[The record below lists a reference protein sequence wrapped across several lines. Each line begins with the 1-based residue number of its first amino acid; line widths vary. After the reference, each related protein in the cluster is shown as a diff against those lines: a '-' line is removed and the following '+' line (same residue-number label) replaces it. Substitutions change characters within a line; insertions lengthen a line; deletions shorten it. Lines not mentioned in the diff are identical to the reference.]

1 MRKLIF
7 IIALFFSTS
16 LLAEVFNCEMILTSE
31 KWGNQKYK
39 LLVDTGDEDDSY
51 LGTFDENGNI
61 KEVIQ
66 DVVSIGSI
74 YLDTGN
80 PYSLGKINRDV
91 VFHIKNSHE
100 HVGIFY
106 ANSASTINI
115 TKMFSDDWKI
125 YITDTTSNFDYVQTG
140 VCE

>member
-1 MRKLIF
+1 MISIITIMRKLIF

-66 DVVSIGSI
+66 VRCKYRKYIFG
-74 YLDTGN
+74 YRK
-80 PYSLGKINRDV
+80 SLLIR
-91 VFHIKNSHE
+91 
-100 HVGIFY
+100 
-106 ANSASTINI
+106 
-115 TKMFSDDWKI
+115 
-125 YITDTTSNFDYVQTG
+125 
-140 VCE
+140 